1 MGSPI
6 TFEKK
11 TIIIIIIKSQ
21 ITTNKI
27 LKSFLINVYKIPR
40 HQIRDC
46 KKWITKEANKTNQNQ
61 INILKTEDHLFT
73 IVCAFTNNI
82 VEQNVWYVDLRATQ
96 HLTPQRDWFRGYIP
110 FLTQE
115 MVYISDNTF
124 HKVEGPGSVGIKFLG
139 GMIKY
144 LQKILHVHGLC
155 KNLI

>member
-40 HQIRDC
+40 HQIRYY

-73 IVCAFTNNI
+73 IVCASSSI
-82 VEQNVWYVDLRATQ
+82 
-96 HLTPQRDWFRGYIP
+96 
-110 FLTQE
+110 
-115 MVYISDNTF
+115 
-124 HKVEGPGSVGIKFLG
+124 
-139 GMIKY
+139 
-144 LQKILHVHGLC
+144 
-155 KNLI
+155 